1 MSDELT
7 VGIVFSLVGGL
18 LALIGVFL
26 FIRTRIFIGKAQAV
40 KGTVIQMVYSRT
52 SSSSS
57 SGGYAPVYQYKTLDG
72 QSFVMQDNLSSNP
85 PRFQVGQEID
95 VLYESENPQ
104 KARINKWMNLYF
116 APVLLGVLGLI
127 FGGIGIS
134 LVFSELLRFSGFSPS

>member
-7 VGIVFSLVGGL
+7 VGIAFSLVGGL

-26 FIRTRIFIGKAQAV
+26 FIRTRIFIGKAQEA

-52 SSSSS
+52 SSSSGS
-57 SGGYAPVYQYKTLDG
+57 GGGYAPVYQFRTLDG
-72 QSFVMQDNLSSNP
+72 QNIVIQDSLSSNP

-95 VLYESENPQ
+95 VLYESGNPQ

-116 APVLLGVLGLI
+116 VPVLLGGIGLI
-127 FGGIGIS
+127 FGVVGIAI
-134 LVFSELLRFSGFSPS
+134 VFPQVLKMLGF